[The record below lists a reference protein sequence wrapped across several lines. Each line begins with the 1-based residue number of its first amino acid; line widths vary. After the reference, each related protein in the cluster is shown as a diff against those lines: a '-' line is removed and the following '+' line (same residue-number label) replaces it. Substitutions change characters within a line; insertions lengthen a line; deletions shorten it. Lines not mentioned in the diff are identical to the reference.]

1 MRTKQKSIINS
12 IKDINNYASC
22 KNNDDNPL
30 FDRKV
35 EVTTAGLPARYSR
48 TLKNEISQGNALI
61 ICDFISALK
70 TEINLSDNYRRSNI
84 ERLISLSR
92 FHNQKPFADIKRDD
106 VLAFLDSVR
115 KPESLDPMH
124 KWIGTYNL
132 FMIQLVRFFK
142 WLYSP
147 DIEPDKRA
155 KPAVVENIS
164 QLKRKEKSIYKPS
177 DLWTNEEDLL
187 FLRYCPSKRMK
198 CYHSVARD
206 LGCRPHEI
214 LKLRIRDIV
223 FKLVGNRQYAEVVV
237 NGKTGTRPLP
247 LIDSLPYV
255 KDYLNNEH
263 PLSGNPNAIFI
274 SGTGRSTGRAI
285 PPVGLNHLYAGY
297 KNDYF
302 PKLLDS
308 PNVPP
313 EDKLK
318 IKELLKKPWNPY
330 LVGRHTSLTQ
340 KSRILKEPTL
350 RMFAG
355 WSANSDMPRRYIHLF
370 GNAAC
375 EDLLQAYGL
384 CSFYSCRYENHANTQ
399 CADKVIAKKPI
410 VTHR

>member
-1 MRTKQKSIINS
+1 MRTKQKPIINS
-12 IKDINNYASC
+12 IKNINNYVSC

-35 EVTTAGLPARYSR
+35 EVTTAGLPARYPR

-84 ERLISLSR
+84 ERLINLSR

-106 VLAFLDSVR
+106 VLVFLDSVR

-206 LGCRPHEI
+206 
-214 LKLRIRDIV
+214 
-223 FKLVGNRQYAEVVV
+223 
-237 NGKTGTRPLP
+237 
-247 LIDSLPYV
+247 
-255 KDYLNNEH
+255 
-263 PLSGNPNAIFI
+263 
-274 SGTGRSTGRAI
+274 
-285 PPVGLNHLYAGY
+285 
-297 KNDYF
+297 
-302 PKLLDS
+302 
-308 PNVPP
+308 
-313 EDKLK
+313 
-318 IKELLKKPWNPY
+318 
-330 LVGRHTSLTQ
+330 
-340 KSRILKEPTL
+340 
-350 RMFAG
+350 
-355 WSANSDMPRRYIHLF
+355 
-370 GNAAC
+370 
-375 EDLLQAYGL
+375 
-384 CSFYSCRYENHANTQ
+384 
-399 CADKVIAKKPI
+399 
-410 VTHR
+410 